1 MFNDRFKQTVEDIK
15 VIVPNQFFIIFIFN
29 KEVAYYCCAT
39 YNRDITCPVSMR
51 ILLQSP
57 MPTNKN
63 EGLDETFPD
72 KLNPISG
79 HKGQVDSHPTS
90 LIIQMD

>member
-1 MFNDRFKQTVEDIK
+1 
-15 VIVPNQFFIIFIFN
+15 
-29 KEVAYYCCAT
+29 
-39 YNRDITCPVSMR
+39 
-51 ILLQSP
+51 

-90 LIIQMD
+90 LIIQMDRRNYLVTGKVLLLHFII